1 MLNKPINVIK
11 ISRIYLNTFVIGGSH
26 DIEFVTWSNGL
37 MKNFRLKNYQP
48 VLSQLTFD
56 EMNKAPQQ
64 VQDTLTRLMDYEP
77 RILEI
82 TEDALELSEE
92 YLNRKILNPKF
103 RDDALH
109 IALASLSNVDVL
121 VSWNFRHI
129 VHYDKIRLFNAV
141 NIENGL
147 KSIDIY
153 SPCEV
158 TNYKELD
165 IVKTIRSIRDK
176 NYEKTKGLSRE
187 ELLEREKKR

>member
-1 MLNKPINVIK
+1 
-11 ISRIYLNTFVIGGSH
+11 
-26 DIEFVTWSNGL
+26 
-37 MKNFRLKNYQP
+37 
-48 VLSQLTFD
+48 
-56 EMNKAPQQ
+56 MNKAPQQ